1 MDYIIKQR
9 LDRIEQMARQILRDI
24 QGIYGYCDGIECVAQ
39 DLPRKEEVYATTG
52 QINGLIADT
61 KTITEDLL

>member
-24 QGIYGYCDGIECVAQ
+24 QGIYGYCDGMETAAKHY
-39 DLPRKEEVYATTG
+39 PRKEEIYPTTG
-52 QINGLIADT
+52 QINGLIAD
-61 KTITEDLL
+61 KK

>member
-9 LDRIEQMARQILRDI
+9 LDRIEQTARQILRDI
-24 QGIYGYCDGIECVAQ
+24 QGIYGYCAGVECVAQ

-61 KTITEDLL
+61 KTITKV